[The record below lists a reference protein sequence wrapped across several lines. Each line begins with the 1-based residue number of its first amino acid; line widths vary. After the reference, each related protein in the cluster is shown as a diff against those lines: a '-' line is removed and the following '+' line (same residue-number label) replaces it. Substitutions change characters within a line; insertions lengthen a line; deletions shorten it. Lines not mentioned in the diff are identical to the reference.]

1 MKYLA
6 RHFESSFRGENSA
19 FREIW
24 RDGCMPEVPLSME
37 KLNAAVDWD
46 NPEHVRVF
54 RAAYTLAFMQGIQA
68 PGQSDDDKR
77 RLIESNLDQLSE
89 GKVRFTSQDE
99 GDAFIERSGEYPP
112 TLFGLQYRTAHR
124 LIDGSEK
131 TCVTTTITASVW
143 ELEAQRPPWGAQ
155 IAIYELKGFKKFDDL
170 AQEEELSLT

>member
-1 MKYLA
+1 MK
-6 RHFESSFRGENSA
+6 
-19 FREIW
+19 
-24 RDGCMPEVPLSME
+24 

-54 RAAYTLAFMQGIQA
+54 RAAYTLAFMQGTQA

-77 RLIESNLDQLSE
+77 RLIESNLEQLSE
-89 GKVRFTSQDE
+89 GKVRFTPQDE
-99 GDAFIERSGEYPP
+99 GNVSVERSGEYPP
-112 TLFGLQYRTAHR
+112 TLFGLQYRTAQQ
-124 LIDGSEK
+124 LI
-131 TCVTTTITASVW
+131 TTTITASVW